1 MKTKLNLFLL
11 AFALLIL
18 SFGGKS
24 NLIIEPAESH
34 ESLDLN
40 LVDIDIDQA
49 PIAFLEQESNSEI
62 ILAENNCGDQSC
74 SDKEC
79 CCLNVDTGAQCCRP
93 LGNST
98 SCIEACKKSKPC

>member
-11 AFALLIL
+11 AFALLTL

-40 LVDIDIDQA
+40 LVEIDFYQA
-49 PIAFLEQESNSEI
+49 PIAFLKRESNSEI

-93 LGNST
+93 RGNSA
-98 SCIEACKKSKPC
+98 SCVEACKKSKPC

>member
-11 AFALLIL
+11 ALALLTL
-18 SFGGKS
+18 SFGGTS
-24 NLIIEPAESH
+24 NFIIEPAESH

-40 LVDIDIDQA
+40 LVEIDLDQA
-49 PIAFLEQESNSEI
+49 PLAFFERESNSEI
-62 ILAENNCGDQSC
+62 ILAENNCGNKSC

-93 LGNST
+93 RGNSAN
-98 SCIEACKKSKPC
+98 CIEACKKSKPC